1 MPLLPFGHSPI
12 TISVVTQGFIDN
24 KTSLV
29 KDDLVRTIREG
40 DRISIAAASF
50 SMYAYREL
58 REQLESA
65 SSFRFIYTSKT
76 FTEDATPKEQREFYI
91 PRLEREQNLY
101 GTPLEIRLRNE
112 LTQKAIAT
120 ECADWIRRKKARF
133 MSFDEESDIT
143 PSLVVEHADEKTAYM
158 PFNEFTTTQL
168 GVSRHA
174 ASYQGVA
181 KMEDFMAEGFLDKI
195 NEAWS
200 SGDLHD
206 VTDKVIDGIERMYQ
220 ENPPELVYYMALYRI
235 FSEFLDDISEDVLP
249 KEGTGFR
256 ESLIWN
262 KLYDFQKD
270 AALAIINKLET
281 YNGCILADSVGLG
294 KTFTAL
300 AVVKYFEARNRNV
313 LVLCPKKLKDNW
325 VTYRS
330 NATNN
335 PIAGDHLRYDVLFH
349 TDLSRTRGDT
359 IMNIP
364 IERINWG
371 NYDLVVIDESH
382 NFRNGADS
390 AAKADDKENRYQK
403 LLNKVIHSG
412 VPTKVLMLSATPV
425 NNRFR
430 DLQNQ
435 LELAYGDK
443 GDEWSRKLGLSTN
456 IDMVFRNAQKAYG
469 VWSKLEP
476 EERNTKRLMDMLD
489 FDFFRILD
497 QVTVARSRRHI
508 RNHYDMDAIGGFPER
523 LRPQTIRPALST
535 ESDCVS
541 YDEIYDE
548 LERLTLALYTP
559 SEFVLESRMSK
570 YFDDDKIEGLTI
582 RGRETGVRKLMAT
595 NLLKRFESSVH
606 SFRMTLDRVLGYMS
620 DTVGTI
626 DSYEEYRAKHYDTGV
641 LEQID
646 IDRFDDGFDLDQD
659 DTESVDPDEFA
670 TKGKTRFLLSD
681 MDWRTWRDCILRD
694 MDVIHRLL
702 DMVAGIDAAHDAKL
716 QRLYRTISDKQN
728 QPINPGNHKILIFTA
743 FADTADYLYE
753 HVSKYAGM
761 LGLNTAEV
769 TGTNPGRCTVKKVGG
784 RMSDILACF
793 SPISK
798 ERDITVPRLKDT
810 DIDILIATD
819 CISEGQNLQD
829 CDMMVNYDIHWNPVR
844 IIQRFGR
851 IDRIGSTNKRIQ
863 LVNYWPDVDLDKYL
877 KLKDRVEARMK
888 VAVMASTGD
897 DDYINPDEKGDL
909 EYRERQL
916 RQMQDEVPDLE
927 DMDGGVSITDLGL
940 NEFRMDLVGYHR
952 DNPDIERTPTGIN
965 AVVEGD
971 EPGILFVL
979 RNTNRNVKAVGRNP
993 IHPYY
998 LVHVGDD
1005 GRILHGHLNAKDCL
1019 DVMRKLCKGKDT
1031 YDPRLCRAYN
1041 RFTHDGRDMRHA
1053 SVLLRDAVK
1062 SIMDQDD
1069 VAAADSF
1076 FTGTLGAF
1084 LDENVKGLDDFELV
1098 CFLVI
1103 RPATGDK
1110 S

>member
-1 MPLLPFGHSPI
+1 M
-12 TISVVTQGFIDN
+12 
-24 KTSLV
+24 
-29 KDDLVRTIREG
+29 
-40 DRISIAAASF
+40 
-50 SMYAYREL
+50 
-58 REQLESA
+58 
-65 SSFRFIYTSKT
+65 IYTSKT
-76 FTEDATPKEQREFYI
+76 FTEDATTKEQREFYI

-143 PSLVVEHADEKTAYM
+143 PSLVVEHNNEKTAYM

-281 YNGCILADSVGLG
+281 YDGCILADSVGLG

-300 AVVKYFEARNRNV
+300 AVIKYFEARNRNV

-325 VTYRS
+325 VTYKS

-359 IMNIP
+359 IMSIP

-456 IDMVFRNAQKAYG
+456 IDMAFRNAQKAYG

-476 EERNTKRLMDMLD
+476 EERSTKRLMDMLD

-570 YFDDDKIEGLTI
+570 YFDNDKIEGLTI

-606 SFRMTLDRVLGYMS
+606 SFRMTLNRVLGYMS

-659 DTESVDPDEFA
+659 DTESMDPDEFA

-681 MDWRTWRDCILRD
+681 MDWCTWRDCILRD

-702 DMVAGIDAAHDAKL
+702 NMVSSIDAAHDAKL

-728 QPINPGNHKILIFTA
+728 QPINPGNHKVAHLHRIRRHRRLPVRARQQIRRHAGIEYRGSDRHESGTMHSQ
-743 FADTADYLYE
+743 E
-753 HVSKYAGM
+753 GRRSHVRHPGM
-761 LGLNTAEV
+761 LLPYFKGTRYNCAPVERHKHRHSDRHRLYLRRAESAGLRHD
-769 TGTNPGRCTVKKVGG
+769 G
-784 RMSDILACF
+784 
-793 SPISK
+793 
-798 ERDITVPRLKDT
+798 
-810 DIDILIATD
+810 
-819 CISEGQNLQD
+819 
-829 CDMMVNYDIHWNPVR
+829 
-844 IIQRFGR
+844 
-851 IDRIGSTNKRIQ
+851 
-863 LVNYWPDVDLDKYL
+863 
-877 KLKDRVEARMK
+877 
-888 VAVMASTGD
+888 
-897 DDYINPDEKGDL
+897 
-909 EYRERQL
+909 QL
-916 RQMQDEVPDLE
+916 RHPLESCAYHPAFWPHRPYRFDEQA
-927 DMDGGVSITDLGL
+927 
-940 NEFRMDLVGYHR
+940 Y
-952 DNPDIERTPTGIN
+952 PTGQLLARRGSRQISQ
-965 AVVEGD
+965 AQRQSRGAHEGCC
-971 EPGILFVL
+971 
-979 RNTNRNVKAVGRNP
+979 
-993 IHPYY
+993 
-998 LVHVGDD
+998 D
-1005 GRILHGHLNAKDCL
+1005 GFYR
-1019 DVMRKLCKGKDT
+1019 R
-1031 YDPRLCRAYN
+1031 R
-1041 RFTHDGRDMRHA
+1041 
-1053 SVLLRDAVK
+1053 
-1062 SIMDQDD
+1062 
-1069 VAAADSF
+1069 
-1076 FTGTLGAF
+1076 
-1084 LDENVKGLDDFELV
+1084 
-1098 CFLVI
+1098 
-1103 RPATGDK
+1103 
-1110 S
+1110 

>member
-1 MPLLPFGHSPI
+1 M
-12 TISVVTQGFIDN
+12 TQGFIDN
-24 KTSLV
+24 RTSLV
-29 KDDLVRTIREG
+29 KDDLVQTIREG

-58 REQLESA
+58 REQLEHA
-65 SSFRFIYTSKT
+65 GAFRFIYTSKT

-133 MSFDEESDIT
+133 MSFDEGSDIT
-143 PSLVVEHADEKTAYM
+143 PSLIVEHDDEKTAYM

-195 NEAWS
+195 NEAWN

-390 AAKADDKENRYQK
+390 AVKADDKENRYQK

-435 LELAYGDK
+435 LELGYGDK
-443 GDEWSRKLGLSTN
+443 GDEWSRRLGLSTN

-508 RNHYDMDAIGGFPER
+508 RNHYDMEALGGFPER

-659 DTESVDPDEFA
+659 DTESMDPDEFA

-728 QPINPGNHKILIFTA
+728 QPINPGNRKLLIFTA

-753 HVSKYAGM
+753 HVSEYAGM

-769 TGTNPGRCTVKKVGG
+769 TGTNPGRCTVRKVGG
-784 RMSDILACF
+784 HMSDILACF
-793 SPISK
+793 SPVSK
-798 ERDITVPRLKDT
+798 ERNLTAPRLKDT

-851 IDRIGSTNKRIQ
+851 IDRIGSATMGEAVIQKNADDKGQRKFILVQLPEETTGQYSTLTEIGEERIRRAGEKIKSEIEAENAQ
-863 LVNYWPDVDLDKYL
+863 LTLDGTPKKVPDIGFRVLRVDDSNYEDRRKLVDEYSQKDIDDNVDITKMDRSDLDL
-877 KLKDRVEARMK
+877 LFEALPK
-888 VAVMASTGD
+888 F
-897 DDYINPDEKGDL
+897 
-909 EYRERQL
+909 QL
-916 RQMQDEVPDLE
+916 PYSSRIDVLSGGEF
-927 DMDGGVSITDLGL
+927 DGHTVYSVNDGQLLACFENSIPESLVRALAAFRPRPSYVLVSENGFL
-940 NEFRMDLVGYHR
+940 NSAA
-952 DNPDIERTPTGIN
+952 RTNFAEI
-965 AVVEGD
+965 
-971 EPGILFVL
+971 F
-979 RNTNRNVKAVGRNP
+979 K
-993 IHPYY
+993 
-998 LVHVGDD
+998 
-1005 GRILHGHLNAKDCL
+1005 
-1019 DVMRKLCKGKDT
+1019 
-1031 YDPRLCRAYN
+1031 
-1041 RFTHDGRDMRHA
+1041 
-1053 SVLLRDAVK
+1053 
-1062 SIMDQDD
+1062 Q
-1069 VAAADSF
+1069 AADSLSGV
-1076 FTGTLGAF
+1076 TQ
-1084 LDENVKGLDDFELV
+1084 
-1098 CFLVI
+1098 I
-1103 RPATGDK
+1103 RII
-1110 S
+1110 